1 MSLSIF
7 FEETGSLWTQGIL
20 SFAYSF
26 ELGSLVFGCFFGI
39 FFGYWLRSIYFRDP
53 AQPTRFSDI
62 ITACV
67 FLAMAFLGILG
78 PSVVAGAFSRL
89 TALKIGGTELSFAEG
104 HPKGETGSN
113 EHLFGRSCSTFIRWG
128 NPGGVPR
135 NIGRVA
141 LPRRSPP
148 AISRTPHIIT
158 SA

>member
-1 MSLSIF
+1 VFAAAAVFSILIFLMSLSIF

-20 SFAYSF
+20 SSAYSF
-26 ELGSLVFGCFFGI
+26 ELGSLVFDCFFGI

-89 TALKIGGTELSFAEG
+89 TALKIGGTELTLTEG

-113 EHLFGRSCSTFIRWG
+113 DCGLRFL
-128 NPGGVPR
+128 
-135 NIGRVA
+135 A
-141 LPRRSPP
+141 DLPLL
-148 AISRTPHIIT
+148 ISRTPHIIT